1 MIDINGL
8 VQVTNTLIVLVYIQ
22 FNTRH
27 WLLVGT
33 VLTSS
38 AVDLRLSFAGT
49 SICIFYDP
57 WPSHHSNIRLNIYL
71 ILLQYL
77 NGLATFCGKT
87 WVDLIH
93 NCRVQR
99 LRNLLTLRSFVL
111 LRSSFAWSHNNISF
125 INHLASSSVLFVL
138 LSLSFLA
145 SLSGLTGR
153 LTLSYRIV

>member
-38 AVDLRLSFAGT
+38 AVDLRLSFACT

-57 WPSHHSNIRLNIYL
+57 GPSHHSNIRLNIYL

-77 NGLATFCGKT
+77 NGLATFSGKT

-145 SLSGLTGR
+145 SLSSLTGR
-153 LTLSYRIV
+153 LTLSN